1 MKRWIILLSVIVLAG
16 VGKAADGVLASNE
29 LATTQLFALPNL
41 ELFKLS
47 VTPTNFAFY
56 GFHAPDEVAPATTNS
71 PLLIYTIPLHKL
83 QAYQPGDDFKTLW
96 ERTSRVIFPV
106 VVPVGANTEV
116 RSSLS
121 FRIDATNNVVS
132 DVKFGRRRL
141 IRELMA
147 AYETIN
153 PADVK
158 ADDAPFVV
166 EIPVFDIWL
175 IGYVNT
181 QDRGVL
187 VATINLPLGPVTIPA
202 TQFINEAAMFL
213 MAVKAQTYNGAP
225 N

>member
-1 MKRWIILLSVIVLAG
+1 MKRWTILLSVIVFAG
-16 VGKAADGVLASNE
+16 AAKAADGVLASNE
-29 LATTQLFALPNL
+29 LATAQLFAGTNL
-41 ELFKLS
+41 ALFTSS
-47 VTPTNFAFY
+47 VTSTNFAFY
-56 GFHAPDEVAPATTNS
+56 GFHAPDEVALATTNK
-71 PLLIYTIPLHKL
+71 PLLIYRIPLNKL
-83 QAYQPGDDFKTLW
+83 QAYLPGDDFKTLW

-106 VVPVGANTEV
+106 VVPVGINTEV

-121 FRIDATNNVVS
+121 FRIDATNNIVS

-158 ADDAPFVV
+158 PDDAPFVV

-175 IGYVNT
+175 IGYVDT
-181 QDRGVL
+181 QDRGML
-187 VATINLPLGPVTIPA
+187 LATINLPLGTVTIPA
-202 TQFINEAAMFL
+202 TQFLNEAAMFR
-213 MAVKAQTYNGAP
+213 MATKAQSYNGLP